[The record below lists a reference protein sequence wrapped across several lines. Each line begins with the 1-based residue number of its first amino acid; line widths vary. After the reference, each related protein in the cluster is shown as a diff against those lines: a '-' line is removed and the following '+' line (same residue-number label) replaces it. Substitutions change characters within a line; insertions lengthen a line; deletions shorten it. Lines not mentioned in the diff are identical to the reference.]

1 MTQLVA
7 QNSVRLSVKSTG
19 TKAQQAPDTRLLHT
33 SCNTKKPF
41 TGKYRPGNQQV
52 CKGTTHSPA
61 ENTTGHV
68 DMVEADKSALAPA
81 ADKNQQVLIRAVTAS
96 AVPGTPPELQVQ
108 DLQQQQQAISGCGQ
122 GLLNQKKGIV
132 ETEELLT
139 RQDHKAAADVRQQGS
154 SEEKLQKPI
163 EVQAAESIR

>member
-1 MTQLVA
+1 
-7 QNSVRLSVKSTG
+7 
-19 TKAQQAPDTRLLHT
+19 
-33 SCNTKKPF
+33 
-41 TGKYRPGNQQV
+41 
-52 CKGTTHSPA
+52 
-61 ENTTGHV
+61 
-68 DMVEADKSALAPA
+68 
-81 ADKNQQVLIRAVTAS
+81 
-96 AVPGTPPELQVQ
+96 VPGTPPELQVQ

-139 RQDHKAAADVRQQGS
+139 DHKAAADMRQQGS